1 MKLYTLLKYLKDSNM
16 YISFGMSGKL
26 YVTVHKHISNVVF
39 DKILKSGFKISSA
52 RTMPR
57 DLILFTFTPKNQKL
71 TNEVIKVWSKTD
83 SGQKRLIGD
92 E

>member
-1 MKLYTLLKYLKDSNM
+1 MKFYMLLKYLRELDM
-16 YISFGMSGKL
+16 HISFGMSGKL

-57 DLILFTFTPKNQKL
+57 DLILFTFTPKNRNL
-71 TNEVIKVWSKTD
+71 TNEVIKLWSKTD
-83 SGQKRLIGD
+83 SGQKRLVGD